1 MDDNFPMKNQGL
13 GIHDLG
19 KPRNIPKKIDVG
31 KDLLK
36 LCGNEHFL
44 EAVWGVNF
52 QVENEDLGILVI
64 EKVRNRT
71 NTVRL

>member
-1 MDDNFPMKNQGL
+1 MKSQGL

-19 KPRNIPKKIDVG
+19 NPYIPKSIDVG

-36 LCGNEHFL
+36 LCGNEHCL

-64 EKVRNRT
+64 EKVRNRK
-71 NTVRL
+71 NTVKL